1 MSLLYNKNEL
11 SSLNGKTILITG
23 GDGMLGTAFREII
36 TSYTDNVSLYS
47 YGKQSF
53 DVTNYEHIIKHS
65 SLNPDIIIHCA
76 AIVNADYCEE
86 NISEATNVKITGTQ
100 HIIEMAKLCNSKVF
114 YPQSFLI
121 YDGKQS
127 PICETTKPNPL
138 GVYGKLKYQSE
149 QLLRNELENTLVV
162 RMAGFFGGK
171 EKDKNFV
178 GKIIPHISK
187 LIKAGEKKIKI
198 GDRVW
203 QPTYTNDLAYNSLVL
218 LANNKSGVYCM
229 ASHGEASFYELTC
242 QIMEI
247 LGISNFDID
256 KVLANSVAKDEKA
269 KRPEK
274 AIIENKRLKN
284 ENLDRQR
291 TWQESLEEYVD
302 QEYFKNLF

>member
-11 SSLNGKTILITG
+11 TPLNGKTILITG

-36 TSYTDNVSLYS
+36 TSYTDSVNIYS

-53 DVTNYEHIIKHS
+53 DVTNYEHVIKHS
-65 SLNPDIIIHCA
+65 RLNPDIIIHCA

-86 NISEATNVKITGTQ
+86 NISEATNVKINGTQ
-100 HIIEMAKLCNSKVF
+100 HIIELAKLCNSKVF

-121 YDGKQS
+121 YDGKES
-127 PICETTKPNPL
+127 HICEATKPNPL
-138 GVYGKLKYQSE
+138 GIYGNLKYQSE

-187 LIKAGEKKIKI
+187 LIKAGEKKINI

-229 ASHGEASFYELTC
+229 ASHGEASFYDLTC
-242 QIMEI
+242 QIMKI
-247 LGISNFDID
+247 LGISNFNID

-274 AIIENKRLKN
+274 AIIENKRLQT
-284 ENLDRQR
+284 EGLDRQR
-291 TWQESLEEYVD
+291 PWQESLEDYIN
-302 QEYFKNLF
+302 QEYFKNFF